1 MSDGTP
7 LYAPAYPPGAHT
19 KGGGLRGGPK
29 RWTGA
34 GPRPARHIPWPE
46 IFKHHISVVEG
57 HLKMLDMIRKHT
69 VPNTGNWRSIC
80 TMVDRAH
87 DMLRM
92 AKDAT
97 RSFVPPSNEKEQ
109 VPIGSSSASMYPG
122 YSPADHQYGEAAQEF
137 GAAWSAAKSNGLEF
151 KPPPDGPQYEMA
163 QAKGVKKSTL
173 AGIRAAKA
181 ARGEGSGSGSGSGSE
196 APTAR
201 STSNGVSTNGNKED
215 AKSEDATK
223 ENGNP
228 YFVVDTNPTPVNLP
242 GISHQPAKR
251 TSDEQSPKE
260 TGHRKSKKAKT
271 KHEGEPVAIKEKRV
285 EFEDISAEVD
295 ARLKEKEEKRKR
307 KEEKKRKRVSDEA
320 PDAAAETVA
329 EAVEVATE
337 VEKPKK
343 KKSKKAGENGVVA
356 GAEGIV
362 PAKRSGSSGDEAA
375 GESGKTKKK
384 PKRSKE
390 GKQGNGNLEE

>member
-1 MSDGTP
+1 
-7 LYAPAYPPGAHT
+7 
-19 KGGGLRGGPK
+19 
-29 RWTGA
+29 
-34 GPRPARHIPWPE
+34 
-46 IFKHHISVVEG
+46 
-57 HLKMLDMIRKHT
+57 
-69 VPNTGNWRSIC
+69 
-80 TMVDRAH
+80 
-87 DMLRM
+87 
-92 AKDAT
+92 
-97 RSFVPPSNEKEQ
+97 
-109 VPIGSSSASMYPG
+109 MYPG

-137 GAAWSAAKSNGLEF
+137 GAAWSAAKSKGLEF

-181 ARGEGSGSGSGSGSE
+181 ARAEGSGSGSGSGSE

-201 STSNGVSTNGNKED
+201 STSNGAPTNGDKEG

-223 ENGNP
+223 ESGNL

-251 TSDEQSPKE
+251 TSDEHSPKE
-260 TGHRKSKKAKT
+260 TLGHRKSKKAKT
-271 KHEGEPVAIKEKRV
+271 KHEGEPVATKEKRV

-320 PDAAAETVA
+320 PDAAAETAA
-329 EAVEVATE
+329 EAVDIATE

-356 GAEGIV
+356 DAEGIV

-375 GESGKTKKK
+375 GENGKKKKK
-384 PKRSKE
+384 PKKSKE
-390 GKQGNGNLEE
+390 GKESKEGNGNLEE